1 MFVLNLIVCSSD
13 ISSTKVMINL
23 SASKQY
29 EMKVPL
35 LRSQATKQRDY
46 RAYYEAD
53 RDREDFD
60 GLIVALIK
68 TRS

>member
-1 MFVLNLIVCSSD
+1 
-13 ISSTKVMINL
+13 MINL
-23 SASKQY
+23 NASKQY

-35 LRSQATKQRDY
+35 LRSQDTKQRDY

-53 RDREDFD
+53 GGREDFD

-68 TRS
+68 TRG